1 MGNET
6 TYRGVIIKDGT
17 IDKLKEQATDKEA
30 NLFFSLC
37 ENGND
42 FIDVEKFKEVI
53 FNSGLQQTD
62 DRLESLFNKLHSYKN
77 NISFEDFLNIIRSS
91 PLLVQKS
98 LRGELAIPDFQ
109 DFSKNIDKIYEQVK
123 SNTSGELASYI
134 PPLKEVDPE
143 QFGIAIVTI
152 DGQVYQRGESNVD
165 FSIQSM
171 VKPFNYCIALEKLGL
186 EKVSNHVSAE
196 PSGRQ
201 FDDLT
206 LMTRNMG
213 GSSLKPNDRVP
224 FNPMVNAGAIMT
236 TGLINPEDTPTERL
250 QYIREEFG
258 RLIGWFKPK
267 NESYYRGQ
275 KVEKK
280 SNIDMPRFNKNVARQ
295 ENFTGYNNIATG
307 FLLMATGNLP
317 HSGTEIEEDKHKD
330 SEYEFDFHVEPGV
343 TNALKLY
350 FSLCSLEMTAKDIA
364 MAAATLANSGVCPVT
379 QDRVLS
385 QRTVRSCL
393 PVMQMAGMYNG
404 SGEFF
409 QDIGLPAKSG
419 VGGGIFLV
427 VPQLMGICIFSPR
440 LDLVGNSIRGLEVA
454 KRITEKYLVHLFDGT
469 MTDMKRIDPR
479 LPVARWRANN
489 CAEAIWAASNGS
501 IRTLERLVSSQRNLE
516 VGDYDRRTPLHLAS
530 AEGHVEVVNFL
541 LNEGVQPIPDRWGGY
556 PISDAKNNG
565 HTEIVDIF
573 NKLDIEYT
581 EPLHLVEDSNGN
593 SDEFAIYED
602 ESLVIELL
610 FAAAENDVNGI
621 RQLVAQG
628 VPAHAGDYDSRTALH
643 LAAAEGSLDAV
654 KYLVSHGHPLFVRD
668 RWGATPLD
676 EAKREKR
683 DSVNVFLTELMKT
696 ELME

>member
-1 MGNET
+1 MTNEV
-6 TYRGVIIKDGT
+6 TYRGVAINDGST

-37 ENGND
+37 ENDND
-42 FIDVEKFKEVI
+42 FIEVERFKEII
-53 FNSGLQQTD
+53 FNSGLQQSD
-62 DRLESLFNKLHSYKN
+62 DRLESLFNKLHNHKN
-77 NISFEDFLNIIRSS
+77 NISFEDFLSIIRTS

-109 DFSKNIDKIYEQVK
+109 DFSQNMDKIYEKVK
-123 SNTSGELASYI
+123 PNTSGELASYI

-267 NESYYRGQ
+267 NASYYRGQ
-275 KVEKK
+275 KIEKK

-454 KRITEKYLVHLFDGT
+454 KEITERYLVHLFDGT
-469 MTDMKRIDPR
+469 MTDTKRIDPR
-479 LPVARWRANN
+479 LPIARWRANIF
-489 CAEAIWAASNGS
+489 AEAFWAASNGS

-530 AEGHVEVVNFL
+530 AEGHIEVVNFL
-541 LNEGVQPIPDRWGGY
+541 LNEGVKPIPDRWGGY
-556 PISDAKNNG
+556 PISDAKNND
-565 HTEIVDIF
+565 HKEIVDIF
-573 NKLDIEYT
+573 SKLDIEYT
-581 EPLHLVEDSNGN
+581 EPLHYIEDPDGN
-593 SDEFAIYED
+593 SDEFAVYEN

-628 VPAHAGDYDSRTALH
+628 VPVHAGDYDSRTALH

-654 KYLVSHGHPLFVRD
+654 KYLVSHGHPLYVRD

-683 DSVNVFLTELMKT
+683 DSVNVFLTELMK
-696 ELME
+696 